1 MELRPPVRKAVIPAA
16 GLGTRFLPATKAQ
29 PKEMLPVVDK
39 PAIQYVVEEAVAA
52 GLSDLLVITGRNKRA
67 IEDHFDRS
75 PELERELGAG
85 GKDEAV
91 AEMEALADLANLHY
105 VRQGELRGLGHAV
118 GIARHHVGD
127 ESFAVLLGDDIMVD
141 ESAVLI
147 GMLAAHRRTGATI
160 VALRQVP
167 QDEISSYGCVEPG
180 PDDGSGLVRLAGI
193 LEKPAPA
200 DAPSDLA
207 VMGRYVFGPDIFG
220 AIDRTLPGKGGEIQ
234 LTDAIGLL
242 IAAGPVYGYVFRD
255 GRYDIGNK
263 LDYLRATVELAAARP
278 DLGPAFRSFL
288 RSFVASDGFEG

>member
-29 PKEMLPVVDK
+29 PKEMLSVVDK